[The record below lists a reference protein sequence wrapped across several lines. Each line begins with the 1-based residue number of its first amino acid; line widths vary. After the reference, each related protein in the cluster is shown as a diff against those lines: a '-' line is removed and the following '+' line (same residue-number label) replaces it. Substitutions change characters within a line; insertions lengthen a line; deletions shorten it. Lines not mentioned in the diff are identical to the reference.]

1 MNMGRLHKG
10 AQFKIYLPTFSPPS
24 SKRYVTQRASSN
36 KKLVSRVIR
45 NRFGL
50 YEP

>member
-1 MNMGRLHKG
+1 MNVGRLPKG
-10 AQFKIYLPTFSPPS
+10 AQFKIYLPTFS

-36 KKLVSRVIR
+36 NKLVSRVSR